1 MSRLQFVSQIKEV
14 EEVTYS
20 VVRMTVR
27 TEAEDP
33 SSLYSNTTK

>member
-1 MSRLQFVSQIKEV
+1 MLWPHFVSQIKEL

-20 VVRMTVR
+20 AVRM